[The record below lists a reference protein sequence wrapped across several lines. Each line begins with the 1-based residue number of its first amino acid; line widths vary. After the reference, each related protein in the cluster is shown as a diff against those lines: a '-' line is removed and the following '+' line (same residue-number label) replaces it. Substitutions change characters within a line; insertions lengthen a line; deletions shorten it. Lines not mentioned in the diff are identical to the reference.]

1 MTAVIEQDSTQ
12 AVCQQIA
19 SAHDRFAEREQVLRY
34 EGRHVE
40 AEGAHVFA
48 LRLLRAYEAEA
59 FDPEPPGPCS
69 CSLCERA
76 YAKGRA

>member
-1 MTAVIEQDSTQ
+1 VVTVTERDSTQ
-12 AVCQQIA
+12 VACQQLA

-40 AEGAHVFA
+40 AEGAHVLA

-59 FDPEPPGPCS
+59 FDPAPAGPCA
-69 CSLCERA
+69 CDLCLYA
-76 YAKGRA
+76 YAKGRT